1 MADTDFDRMKVML
14 GEKYPTWLEAHKR
27 SLERK
32 IGRCE
37 IGTNDERK
45 KIPKIKKVLKVV
57 QKELIAMEEMN

>member
-14 GEKYPTWLEAHKR
+14 GERYPTWLEAHKR

-37 IGTNDERK
+37 IGTNEERR
-45 KIPKIKKVLKVV
+45 KIPKIKKTLKVV
-57 QKELIAMEEMN
+57 SKELDSIAEMN